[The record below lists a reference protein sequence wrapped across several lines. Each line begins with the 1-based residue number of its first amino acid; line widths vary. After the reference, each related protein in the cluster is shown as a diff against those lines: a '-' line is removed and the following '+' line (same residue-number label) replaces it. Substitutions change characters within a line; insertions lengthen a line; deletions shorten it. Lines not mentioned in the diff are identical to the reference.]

1 MAVND
6 SGMVI
11 QRRMD
16 TLALMSNMTNALLLK
31 EATTLGLE
39 RYRRHILLC
48 ADQSEPKCARKEKGL
63 EAWKYLKKRLTELGL
78 TGPDPLV
85 YRSKVNCLRVC
96 LDGPIAVVYPDAVWY
111 HSCAPDVLE
120 RIIQEHLINGKVV
133 EEYAFAVNTRCRAAL
148 G

>member
-1 MAVND
+1 
-6 SGMVI
+6 
-11 QRRMD
+11 
-16 TLALMSNMTNALLLK
+16 MSNMTNSPLRK
-31 EATTLGLE
+31 EVTSLGLE

-48 ADQSEPKCARKEKGL
+48 AGPSEPKCARKEKGL
-63 EAWKYLKKRLTELGL
+63 EAWKYLKTRLKELGL

-120 RIIQEHLINGKVV
+120 RIIQEHLINGQVV

>member
-1 MAVND
+1 
-6 SGMVI
+6 MVI
-11 QRRMD
+11 QRRRV
-16 TLALMSNMTNALLLK
+16 TLEFMSNMTNSPLRK
-31 EATTLGLE
+31 EVTSLGLE

-48 ADQSEPKCARKEKGL
+48 AGPSEPKCARKEKGL
-63 EAWKYLKKRLTELGL
+63 EAWKYLKTRLKELGL

-96 LDGPIAVVYPDAVWY
+96 ANGPIAVVYPDAVWY
-111 HSCAPDVLE
+111 HSCTPEVLE
-120 RIIQEHLINGKVV
+120 RIIQEHLINGQVV